1 MNTIDPLQRVR
12 AILSTDCLQSWL
24 ECWRDTPPDECQGMI
39 RAYIDAHLLNRGV
52 ELPTEED
59 IDKRIWAIEVA
70 KTTDLETQTTSP
82 RKNKPSRRL

>member
-39 RAYIDAHLLNRGV
+39 RAYIDSHLMDRGV
-52 ELPTEED
+52 ALPTEED
-59 IDKRIWAIEVA
+59 IEERIKAACGEGY
-70 KTTDLETQTTSP
+70 T
-82 RKNKPSRRL
+82 